1 MYLSAGLCS
10 PSRARRRKPLHAC
23 KIERIVSKPR
33 NRRVVLVGRPNV
45 GKSTL
50 FNRLSGARHA
60 IVTPIP
66 GTTRDVITHP
76 VGWGQAQFDL
86 TDTGGLFGASED
98 PLHELVVARG
108 QRALKEADLI
118 VFVVDGREGLI
129 PGDQEIAE
137 AVRSAGVQAILAIN
151 KTDDR
156 RARAGALELYRLG
169 FDPVV
174 EISAEHGQAVGDL
187 LDVIIERLSVASGA
201 SGAPDA
207 SGTADAPDAPDEAD
221 ASDAPDA
228 HDAPDAPAEVG
239 IAIVGRPNAGKSSLV
254 NRLLREERMIVSEV
268 PGTTRDSVDSLLTW
282 HRRQFRIVDTAG
294 IRRPGKV
301 SKSGQVESL
310 SVLLAKRAIERADV
324 VVLVIDATVGPTDQ
338 DGAIAGAAKDAGRGI
353 IVAANKWDLMKEQG
367 PDAAKVF
374 DENLRYQLKFL
385 DYAPIL
391 HISAATGERTPKLLE
406 TVDKVAVA
414 ARSRVPTGEL
424 NRFIEKITTQSPP
437 VTAGRR
443 NVRVMYA
450 AQASV
455 APPTFVLFTNT
466 VTKLHFSY
474 ERFLENRLR
483 EAYGFFGNPIRIQ
496 MRGRADQ
503 RGDRRKTAAER
514 APERRSPVKRG
525 PGSPPTKR
533 AREKAAHKA
542 ARKAGSRPVER
553 TNPAYKSGRGKPDRD
568 RQSAPTRGASADK
581 SGLSKKSAH
590 KRAPKPARK
599 PEKRRPKRSGR

>member
-1 MYLSAGLCS
+1 MSH
-10 PSRARRRKPLHAC
+10 K
-23 KIERIVSKPR
+23 R
-33 NRRVVLVGRPNV
+33 NPQVVLVGRPNV

-50 FNRLSGARHA
+50 FNRMSGARHA
-60 IVTPIP
+60 IVTAIA

-76 VGWGQAQFDL
+76 VEWGQAHFDL
-86 TDTGGLFGASED
+86 TDTGGLFGHSED

-108 QRALKEADLI
+108 HRALKAADLI

-129 PGDQEIAE
+129 PGDQEIAA
-137 AVRSAGVQAILAIN
+137 AVRAAGVPALLAIN
-151 KTDDR
+151 KCDDR
-156 RARAGALELYRLG
+156 RARAGALELFRLG
-169 FDPVV
+169 FDPVIQ
-174 EISAEHGQAVGDL
+174 ISAEHGQAVGDL
-187 LDVIIERLSVASGA
+187 LDAIVEKLPNSIKATPGHTESVESASAREDSGEPRRDLAEAASGREGGPVE
-201 SGAPDA
+201 SVEPEEPETTE
-207 SGTADAPDAPDEAD
+207 TA
-221 ASDAPDA
+221 
-228 HDAPDAPAEVG
+228 

-294 IRRPGKV
+294 IRRPGRV
-301 SKSGQVESL
+301 SKSGQLESL

-338 DGAIAGAAKDAGRGI
+338 DGAIAGAAKEAGRGI
-353 IVAANKWDLMKEQG
+353 IIAANKWDLMKDQG
-367 PDAAKVF
+367 PDAAKTF

-391 HISAATGERTPKLLE
+391 HISAVTGERTPKLLE
-406 TVDKVAVA
+406 TVDKVSAA
-414 ARSRVPTGEL
+414 ARARVPTGEL
-424 NRFIEKITTQSPP
+424 NRFIEKITSSSPP

-466 VTKLHFSY
+466 VAKLHFSY

-483 EAYGFFGNPIRIQ
+483 ETYGFFGNPIRIQ
-496 MRGRADQ
+496 IRGRTDQ
-503 RGDRRKTAAER
+503 RGDRRRTASER
-514 APERRSPVKRG
+514 APERRSPVKKG

-533 AREKAAHKA
+533 AAQKAAYKA
-542 ARKAGSRPVER
+542 ARKARPF
-553 TNPAYKSGRGKPDRD
+553 AF
-568 RQSAPTRGASADK
+568 ARGATADK
-581 SGLSKKSAH
+581 SGLSKKTR
-590 KRAPKPARK
+590 KNPARK
-599 PEKRRPKRSGR
+599 VEKRRPKRPGR